1 MNLLSLF
8 SGVGGFELGAEN
20 TGGFNVVGQSE
31 VDPQA
36 CQVLAGRWPDVTQL
50 GDIRAVDGRGLG
62 RVDVVSAGFP
72 CQDLSLA
79 GRREGLAGSR
89 SGLWWEVARI
99 LDETRATW
107 LCAENVPGLL
117 SADDGRAMGA
127 VVGSLADLGMVGAWR
142 VLDAQHFGVP
152 QRRRRVFIVARRV
165 GASGPH
171 PAEILFERRGC
182 SGSARSSGPPAPNSS
197 TRTRSGAAD
206 RSGTVGALTAKQG
219 GPDDNSA
226 QAGHLVGVLA
236 TKFRGV
242 EEAAAGQLMPVD
254 LAQVTSAANRAR
266 CLPGSVAPTLAASG
280 RPSVAQVPIAFDAR
294 QDPSSMRDCSPTL
307 DAQTPTIS
315 VLAGAAVRRL
325 MPIECER
332 LMGWPDHHTAPAGA
346 DTHRYRLCGNG
357 VVAPIAA
364 WIFQGIK
371 EAA

>member
-1 MNLLSLF
+1 MSANLLSLF
-8 SGVGGFELGAEN
+8 SGAGGFELGAELI
-20 TGGFNVVGQSE
+20 GGCNVVGQSE
-31 VDPQA
+31 IDPQA
-36 CQVLAGRWPDVTQL
+36 CQVLAGRWPDVPQL
-50 GDIRAVDGRGLG
+50 GDIRAIDGRDL

-79 GRREGLAGSR
+79 GRRAGLTGAR

-117 SADDGRAMGA
+117 SADPGRAMGA

-152 QRRRRVFIVARRV
+152 QRRRRVFILARRA

-171 PAEILFERRGC
+171 PVEILFDSRGC
-182 SGSARSSGPPAPNSS
+182 GGSAQSGGPSGSDSSARTQG
-197 TRTRSGAAD
+197 GAEG
-206 RSGTVGALTAKQG
+206 RRGTVGALTAKQG

-226 QAGHLVGVLA
+226 QAGHLIGTLT

-242 EEAAAGQLMPVD
+242 EEAAAGQLIPVD
-254 LAQVTSAANRAR
+254 LVQVTSAANRAR
-266 CLPGSVAPTLAASG
+266 CLPGSVAPT
-280 RPSVAQVPIAFDAR
+280 PPV
-294 QDPSSMRDCSPTL
+294 
-307 DAQTPTIS
+307 S
-315 VLAGAAVRRL
+315 VLTGGAAVRRL

-357 VVAPIAA
+357 VVAPLAA
-364 WIFQGIK
+364 WIFQGIR